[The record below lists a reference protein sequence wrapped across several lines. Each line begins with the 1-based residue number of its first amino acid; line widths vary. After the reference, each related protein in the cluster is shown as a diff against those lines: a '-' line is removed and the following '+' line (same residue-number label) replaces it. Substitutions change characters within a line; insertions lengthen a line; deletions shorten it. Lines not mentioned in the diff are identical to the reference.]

1 MACVAR
7 ALAPAASFG
16 APTRSR
22 RALRRLP
29 GRSHRTSSRDA
40 ADVRDASSP
49 RAFNPFAPPPDLS
62 GDLLSAVAK
71 FALETNLASHASVD
85 AAVDAQVLGLLGG
98 KVDGVVITGRDWR
111 SRRDLTCR
119 SLRFAVGEVSIDQ
132 GALLA
137 ERLVKLRSVPTG
149 DAVVQFTPEDFG
161 NFLVHP
167 LTRDAARAAGPGG
180 VEFVFDG
187 GAGCEPSRA
196 VTLQD
201 DAVVFGGTWTRDD
214 TEGGRYR
221 VEMRPSATEKGR
233 VDVAVVDAPKS
244 ATNGGRPLAVAMA
257 GFFEGLVID
266 LSGARVSYRDME
278 VSEGMV
284 TLSLGLRVVSFPP
297 PASFARL

>member
-1 MACVAR
+1 MACIAR

-22 RALRRLP
+22 RALRGLP
-29 GRSHRTSSRDA
+29 VRSPSSSRDA
-40 ADVRDASSP
+40 ADVRDAVSP

-132 GALLA
+132 GALLTD
-137 ERLVKLRSVPTG
+137 RLVKLRSVPTG
-149 DAVVQFTPEDFG
+149 DAVVEFTPEDFG
-161 NFLVHP
+161 NFLAHP
-167 LTRDAARAAGPGG
+167 LTKDAARASGPGG
-180 VEFVFDG
+180 FEFVFDG

-196 VTLQD
+196 VTLEN
-201 DAVVFGGTWTRDD
+201 DAVVFGGSWMRQDA
-214 TEGGRYR
+214 EGGRYR

-233 VDVAVVDAPKS
+233 VDVAATTAPNA
-244 ATNGGRPLAVAMA
+244 ATDGGRPLASAMA
-257 GFFEGLVID
+257 EFFEGLVID

-278 VSEGMV
+278 VREGTV
-284 TLSLGLRVVSFPP
+284 TLSLALRVVSFPP